1 MKLKIILSLISS
13 FWLVQNLTPSKA
25 LAASTCPAGEIRYRE
40 GGPCEKETPF
50 IHDTLSDYPLTC
62 QNTPFVSFH
71 REEDTPP
78 YDPDKV
84 WVTVNSDIMSAE
96 LGGFGPSL
104 EAISSK
110 TPDVLA
116 ALYPFNALFDKPPN
130 TSPFNERES
139 FRTYWRLLS
148 SLQQAN
154 AKASFFEEVQDG
166 KINNQTF
173 KFYNSKDQEKEW
185 QIKDLY
191 NKLPNCIRKFP
202 VCEDYTEKY
211 NNLNINIQEAYDALV
226 PFNFDNVRGYEVIKY
241 DHPDGRHVVHM
252 FIENLPYIAA
262 INQGLLDTDT
272 GLLNTLSPSWLN
284 TDRQPTLT
292 SDKVIPLSQEGSLYA
307 DIRAQAKKGRCG
319 NPPDGKYLSAPP
331 TFPEPF
337 QNPGKTLEQT
347 FEIDIE
353 THTEIRYDKFGIPY
367 TVWISKGSSLGSSSV
382 QVLNNPKQEDI
393 SQALA
398 ENQSHSMFN
407 MFTSS
412 AVQEAYNDKNI
423 HAPSSFR
430 DGKPVS
436 PYDGSVDVGEKDTF
450 IPRKGGEPHVKL
462 CELRNQWLI
471 PASLQRN
478 IDCENLTFS
487 EPVCGNT
494 GQPPTLPATKSSCT
508 LSTNSSYGPIP
519 DLSSLPSLKKMLE
532 SAGSTFN
539 VPPGLILSTMY
550 AEGMFNP
557 GKYDWTEQNVQDWSK
572 SCAQMSSCNPITWV
586 GEDWTDNESAVQAID
601 PSRVAD
607 QCNLLDTVFVIA
619 KYMQATHTGSSSLP
633 NTCFGI
639 PLNKGNNGSVSC
651 TTWDESDIATG
662 IKEWESGNTTSCFTL
677 TDSCRLGGGMAAAC
691 PNGDTCETKD
701 NWNPKRPSHFACMWN
716 ATQHYK

>member
-1 MKLKIILSLISS
+1 MKLKIAIILLLILISPTKV
-13 FWLVQNLTPSKA
+13 F
-25 LAASTCPAGEIRYRE
+25 AASTCPVGEIRYRE

-78 YDPDKV
+78 YDPNKV
-84 WVTVNSDIMSAE
+84 WVTVESDISAAE
-96 LGGFGPSL
+96 LGGFGPSK
-104 EAISSK
+104 EAIASK
-110 TPDVLA
+110 TPDILA

-148 SLQQAN
+148 NIQQAN
-154 AKASFFEEVQDG
+154 AKASFFEQVQDG

-202 VCEDYTEKY
+202 VCEDYTERY

-284 TDRQPTLT
+284 TNRQPTLT
-292 SDKVIPLSQEGSLYA
+292 SDKVIPQSQEGSLYA
-307 DIRAQAKKGRCG
+307 KVRAQAKKGRCG
-319 NPPDGKYLSAPP
+319 NPPDGIYLSAPP
-331 TFPEPF
+331 TYPEPF
-337 QNPGKTLEQT
+337 QNPEETLEQT

-367 TVWISKGSSLGSSSV
+367 TVWISRGSSLGFSSV
-382 QVLNNPKQEDI
+382 QVLNNPKQQDI

-407 MFTSS
+407 MFTS
-412 AVQEAYNDKNI
+412 AAAQEAYVDKNI
-423 HAPSSFR
+423 HAPNSFR
-430 DGKPVS
+430 DGEPV
-436 PYDGSVDVGEKDTF
+436 PPHDGSVDVGEKNTF

-478 IDCENLTFS
+478 LDCEKLDDPTTS
-487 EPVCGNT
+487 C
-494 GQPPTLPATKSSCT
+494 GQPPDLPGASGGCN
-508 LSTNSSYGPIP
+508 LSTNSSYAAIP
-519 DLSSLPSLKKMLE
+519 DLSSLPTFKKLLE
-532 SAGSTFN
+532 SAGSAYN

-557 GKYDWTEQNVQDWSK
+557 GKYDWTENNVQKWIK
-572 SCAQMSSCNPITWV
+572 SCEQMNPCNPIVWV
-586 GEDWTDNESAVQAID
+586 GEDWTDHEDAVKILD
-601 PSRVAD
+601 PNREAD
-607 QCNLLDTVFVIA
+607 QCNLLDVTYVIA
-619 KYMQATHTGSSSLP
+619 KYMQAVHTGSSSLP
-633 NTCFGI
+633 ATCFGLD
-639 PLNKGNNGSVSC
+639 LNQGNNGAATCSA
-651 TTWDESDIATG
+651 WDDYDIATG
-662 IKEWESGNTTSCFTL
+662 IKEWESGNTQACFTL
-677 TDSCRLGGGMAAAC
+677 ENSCLTGGGMAATC
-691 PNGDTCETKD
+691 PTGDTCETIS
-701 NWNPKRPSHFACMWN
+701 NRYSQPSHFGCMWD
-716 ATQHYK
+716 AAQHYK